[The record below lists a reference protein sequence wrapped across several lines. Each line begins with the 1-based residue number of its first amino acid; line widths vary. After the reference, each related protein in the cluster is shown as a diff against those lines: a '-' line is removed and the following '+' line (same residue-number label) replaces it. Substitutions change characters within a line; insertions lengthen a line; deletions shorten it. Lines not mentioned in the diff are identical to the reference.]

1 MAYPGRS
8 ANKLKKKS
16 RQARLQDLVELA
28 EVSRSHS
35 TFRVINLEE
44 RAEHIR
50 QGYVVMSSNKT
61 RRKQK
66 TSKEGSSLKKV
77 VNTLG
82 SMRVRSVK
90 SARNENDIFQGQ
102 SNCLMEKIVEK
113 ANIKRAL
120 RRVKL
125 NRGAPGVDG
134 VRVEELKSYLIEN
147 WESVRNQ
154 LLSGTYFPMPVRRV
168 EIPKSSCGTRK
179 LGIPSVLD
187 RLIQQAILQ
196 IINECYDKTFSNY
209 SFGFRPKCSA
219 KQAIKL
225 AQVYIRSGYKFV
237 VDMDLENFF
246 DKVNHDKLMGKL
258 AKDIQ
263 DKRLLL
269 LIRRYLNAGIMLN
282 GCRVRSEEGTPQG
295 GPLSPLLSNIVLHEL
310 DEELENRGHK
320 FVRYADDCNIYV
332 RSKRAGERVMES
344 IRKFVESDLK
354 LKVNLKKSAV
364 DRPWK
369 RTFLGISFL
378 WDYEKRIRISGE
390 NLRRFKRRIR
400 QLTNKS
406 WGISMEERLK
416 KLKSY
421 LIGWINYF
429 RMIQTPSVFETLDG
443 WIRRR
448 LRACFLKQWKKPKTV
463 KRNLIKLGLTI
474 DKAAR
479 IAYSRKGT
487 WRLSITQQIHYV
499 LGLKFWDKIGLISLR
514 KRYFDFV
521 EI

>member
-1 MAYPGRS
+1 
-8 ANKLKKKS
+8 
-16 RQARLQDLVELA
+16 
-28 EVSRSHS
+28 
-35 TFRVINLEE
+35 
-44 RAEHIR
+44 
-50 QGYVVMSSNKT
+50 MSSKET
-61 RRKQK
+61 LRKQK
-66 TSKEGSSLKKV
+66 TLEEGFSLKKV
-77 VNTLG
+77 VNTPG
-82 SMRVRSVK
+82 SMKAQSVK
-90 SARNENDIFQGQ
+90 SAQNENDIFQGQ
-102 SNCLMEKIVEK
+102 SNCLMEKVIEK
-113 ANIKRAL
+113 ANMKRAL

-134 VRVEELKSYLIEN
+134 MRVEELKSYLI
-147 WESVRNQ
+147 RNGDALRKQ
-154 LLSGTYFPMPVRRV
+154 LLNGTYFPMPVRRV
-168 EIPKSSCGTRK
+168 EIPKSSGGVRK

-196 IINECYDKTFSNY
+196 RLNKRYDRTFSKY

-219 KQAIKL
+219 KQAVKL
-225 AQVYIRSGYKFV
+225 AQSYIKSGYKFV

-258 AKDIQ
+258 AKEIQ

-269 LIRRYLNAGIMLN
+269 LLRRYLNAGIMLN
-282 GCRVRSEEGTPQG
+282 GCCIRSEEGTPQG

-310 DEELENRGHK
+310 DEELERRGHK

-332 RSKRAGERVMES
+332 KSKRAGERVMES
-344 IRKFVESDLK
+344 VRKFVESKLK

-364 DRPWK
+364 DKPWK
-369 RTFLGISFL
+369 RTFLGMSFL
-378 WDYEKRIRISGE
+378 WDDKNRIRISGE

-429 RMIQTPSVFETLDG
+429 RMIQTPSIFERLDG

-448 LRACFLKQWKKPKTV
+448 LRACLLKQWKNPRTV
-463 KRNLIKLGLTI
+463 KKNLIKLGSSI
-474 DKAAR
+474 DRAAR
-479 IAYSRKGT
+479 IAYSRKGI
-487 WRLSITQQIHYV
+487 WRLSFTQQIHFV
-499 LGLKFWDKIGLISLR
+499 MGLKFWDKLGLISLR
-514 KRYFDFV
+514 ERYFDFV
-521 EI
+521 KV